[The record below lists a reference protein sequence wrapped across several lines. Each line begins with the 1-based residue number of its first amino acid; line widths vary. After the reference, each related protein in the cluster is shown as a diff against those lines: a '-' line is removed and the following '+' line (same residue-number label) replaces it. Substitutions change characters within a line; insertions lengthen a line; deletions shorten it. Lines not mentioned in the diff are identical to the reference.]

1 MFSINPNITPN
12 VEYIGNSRMPIV
24 IIDDY
29 MEDIALVRDVII
41 AGAYFT
47 QDKHTQ
53 YPGIRSAMSK
63 ADVVSYLK
71 PLMQPLYSVFDLPRE
86 LTPSPRDNNYSLL
99 TTQET
104 DLSLIQTIPH
114 FDTYQPN
121 LIACIHYLSKYQ
133 HGGTAFYRHRSSGY
147 EFINEGR
154 LPEYQATVN
163 TISHSGYCGEHH
175 PDFECYKV
183 IPYQENRLIIFP
195 GQLLH
200 SSLVIPESDIN
211 TNPMT
216 GRLTANLFIKFN

>member
-1 MFSINPNITPN
+1 MFSINPNIKPC
-12 VEYIGNSRMPIV
+12 VEYVGNSRIPIV

-29 MEDIALVRDVII
+29 MADIALVRDVII
-41 AGAYFT
+41 ASANFT

-63 ADVVSYLK
+63 VDVVSYLK
-71 PLMQPLYSVFDLPRE
+71 PLMLPLYKVFNFPRE
-86 LTPSPRDNNYSLL
+86 LTPSPRDNYYSLL
-99 TTQET
+99 TTQEA

-121 LIACIHYLSKYQ
+121 LIACIHYLSQYQ
-133 HGGTAFYRHRSSGY
+133 HGGTAFYRHKSSGY
-147 EFINEGR
+147 EFINEVR
-154 LPEYQATVN
+154 LHEYQTTVN
-163 TISHSGYCGEHH
+163 GLSNSGYCGEHH

-183 IPYQENRLIIFP
+183 IPYQENRLIIFS

-200 SSLVIPESDIN
+200 SSLVNPELDIN
-211 TNPMT
+211 DNPMT